1 MTPKRTHL
9 AKPARGRQ
17 IIGAVLGAAL
27 AGAPVACRPR
37 VPPGAAGSSATAMGH
52 WQKWRD
58 LEPLVDVAKDHAPPP
73 AVTALERASALLREG
88 KAASADRA
96 LADASGGAGHHWIA
110 VARADVAALHFTLCI
125 RGVALRLTDGVTP
138 SPTDRKAD
146 YSEGTRV
153 EPGDVSVEATLVNL
167 DAAVDS
173 GEPALSTQA
182 RIARAR
188 LAGFA
193 QQCAANER
201 VSEMAREVVEVDL
214 ATLAAEGH
222 LTPDLAYMWAGVQMT
237 RFSGSAARPFLLQA
251 KEGGFDHPAVTFML
265 AAIALEQRE
274 LDQAEE
280 LAKAAAAIYAEVG
293 DREHQA
299 EARFLQ
305 GEIAR
310 ARKQPK
316 AARNHYEAALG
327 LEPTHSASILARA
340 ELDVQTDNE
349 AAIIGLQRGMVPL
362 MLSGTL
368 DAEQARVAAGNL
380 EQLLVLATE
389 PHQIQLVRDALLG
402 HIDNEPDAM
411 RRGLRYFF
419 AAMLDVRLREYQI
432 AHGHGVLAKEEF
444 AESGVEPP
452 IDIEAFLARLGNG

>member
-1 MTPKRTHL
+1 MTRV
-9 AKPARGRQ
+9 AKLLLIASLS
-17 IIGAVLGAAL
+17 LG
-27 AGAPVACRPR
+27 VSACRPR
-37 VPPGAAGSSATAMGH
+37 VPAGAANGGATAMGH
-52 WQKWRD
+52 WHEWRD
-58 LEPLVDVAKDHAPPP
+58 LSPLVAIAKDHAPDP
-73 AVTALERASALLREG
+73 AVTAIERASELLRAG

-96 LADASGGAGHHWIA
+96 LAEASGGAGHHWVA
-110 VARADVAALHFTLCI
+110 VARADVVALHFTLCI
-125 RGVALRLTDGVTP
+125 RGIALRLTDGTTP
-138 SPTDRKAD
+138 NPTDRKAD
-146 YSEGTRV
+146 FAEGTRV

-173 GEPALSTQA
+173 GEPSLSTQA

-201 VSEMAREVVEVDL
+201 VAEMARQVVEADL

-265 AAIALEQRE
+265 AAIALEQRQ
-274 LDQAEE
+274 LDEADE
-280 LAKAAAAIYAEVG
+280 LAKAAAAMYTDGG

-299 EARFLQ
+299 ETRFLQ

-316 AARNHYEAALG
+316 AARKHYDAALA
-327 LEPTHSASILARA
+327 LEPTHCASILARA
-340 ELDVQTDNE
+340 EIDVGGDSE
-349 AAIIGLQRGMVPL
+349 DAIAALQHAMVAL
-362 MLSGTL
+362 LLEGKL
-368 DAEQARVAAGNL
+368 DAVKARTVATNL
-380 EQLLVLATE
+380 EELLVLATE

-402 HIDNEPDAM
+402 RIDSEADAM

-444 AESGVEPP
+444 AASGVESP
-452 IDIEAFLARLGNG
+452 IDIEAFLARLGNGNG

>member
-1 MTPKRTHL
+1 
-9 AKPARGRQ
+9 
-17 IIGAVLGAAL
+17 
-27 AGAPVACRPR
+27 
-37 VPPGAAGSSATAMGH
+37 MGN
-52 WQKWRD
+52 WQAWRD
-58 LEPLVDVAKDHAPPP
+58 LEPLVAVAKDHAPDP
-73 AVTALERASALLREG
+73 AVAALERASALLRDG

-110 VARADVAALHFTLCI
+110 VARGDVAALHFTLCI
-125 RGVALRLTDGVTP
+125 RGVALRLADGATP
-138 SPTDRKAD
+138 SPTDRQAD
-146 YSEGTRV
+146 YSEATRV

-167 DAAVDS
+167 DAAVNS

-188 LAGFA
+188 VAGFA

-201 VSEMAREVVEVDL
+201 VAEMAQQVVEGDL

-251 KEGGFDHPAVTFML
+251 REGGFDHPAVTFML

-274 LDQAEE
+274 LDQADE
-280 LAKAAAAIYAEVG
+280 LAKTAVAMYTQLG
-293 DREHQA
+293 DRQHQA

-316 AARNHYEAALG
+316 AARTHYEAALE
-327 LEPTHSASILARA
+327 LDPTHTASILARA
-340 ELDVQTDNE
+340 ELDLGTDTE
-349 AAIIGLQRGMVPL
+349 TALLGLQRSMTKL
-362 MLSGTL
+362 MLDGAL
-368 DAEQARVAAGNL
+368 DAETARTAASNL
-380 EQLLVLATE
+380 EELLVLATE
-389 PHQIQLVRDALLG
+389 PHQIQLVRDALLAR
-402 HIDNEPDAM
+402 IDNEPDAM

-444 AESGVEPP
+444 ATSGVQPP
-452 IDIEAFLARLGNG
+452 IDIEAFLAKLGNG